1 MADSV
6 YEENNLY
13 NDNLQYTMKIRE
25 FLILINDNDLRETD
39 LHET

>member
-1 MADSV
+1 MVDSV
-6 YEENNLY
+6 CEENNLY

-25 FLILINDNDLRETD
+25 FLILINDNDLREID

>member
-1 MADSV
+1 MVDSV

-25 FLILINDNDLRETD
+25 FLILINDNDLREID
-39 LHET
+39 MHET

>member
-1 MADSV
+1 MVDSV

>member
-1 MADSV
+1 MVDSV

-25 FLILINDNDLRETD
+25 FLILINDNDLWEID

>member
-1 MADSV
+1 MVDSV

-25 FLILINDNDLRETD
+25 FLILINDNDLREID

>member
-25 FLILINDNDLRETD
+25 FLILINDNDLREID

>member
-1 MADSV
+1 MVDSV
-6 YEENNLY
+6 YGENNLY

-25 FLILINDNDLRETD
+25 FLILINDNHLREID